1 MEIEIKAVWFQDD
14 SIFIQTKSGGERS
27 QPLKWF
33 PKLFNASLAQL
44 QKFELS
50 PFGIHWP
57 NLDIDLSFEGFS
69 SYLQKNRT
77 YVNADETIDI
87 QA

>member
-1 MEIEIKAVWFQDD
+1 MDKEISVKSVWFQDEC
-14 SIFIQTKSGGERS
+14 IFIQTTSGEERS

-33 PKLFNASLAQL
+33 PKLFNGSLAER

-57 NLDIDLSFEGFS
+57 DLDEDLSFEGF
-69 SYLQKNRT
+69 YT
-77 YVNADETIDI
+77 YSKL
-87 QA
+87 

>member
-1 MEIEIKAVWFQDD
+1 MDGEISVKSVWFQDER
-14 SIFIQTKSGGERS
+14 IFIQTTSREERS

-33 PKLFNASLAQL
+33 PKLFNGSLAER

-57 NLDIDLSFEGFS
+57 DLDEDLSFEGF
-69 SYLQKNRT
+69 YT
-77 YVNADETIDI
+77 YSKL
-87 QA
+87 